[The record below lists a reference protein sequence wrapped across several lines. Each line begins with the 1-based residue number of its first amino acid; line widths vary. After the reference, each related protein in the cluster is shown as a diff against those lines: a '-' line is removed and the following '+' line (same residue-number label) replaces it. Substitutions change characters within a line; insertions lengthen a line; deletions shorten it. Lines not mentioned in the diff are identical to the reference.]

1 MKLLK
6 DSACFYRRR
15 RNEDM
20 GNKKVLMIP
29 PVSVFS
35 RYARARDGLLRMAV
49 YDERPFPKDTLQMRY
64 YNILRL
70 KKEWQLVGV
79 FTDDSSNKNKN
90 DFRKLMKLCERRKV
104 DMILCSSQ
112 EHLSEKA
119 VLLIEM
125 GIPIYALEESR
136 IIDNNEAGRN
146 IPMFKSQ

>member
-49 YDERPFPKDTLQMRY
+49 YDERLCPKDTLQMRY
-64 YNILRL
+64 YNILF
-70 KKEWQLVGV
+70 LV
-79 FTDDSSNKNKN
+79 
-90 DFRKLMKLCERRKV
+90 
-104 DMILCSSQ
+104 Q
-112 EHLSEKA
+112 
-119 VLLIEM
+119 
-125 GIPIYALEESR
+125 
-136 IIDNNEAGRN
+136 
-146 IPMFKSQ
+146 

>member
-1 MKLLK
+1 M
-6 DSACFYRRR
+6 
-15 RNEDM
+15 
-20 GNKKVLMIP
+20 MIP

-49 YDERPFPKDTLQMRY
+49 YDGRLCPKDTLQMRY

-79 FTDDSSNKNKN
+79 YTDDSSNKNKN
-90 DFRKLMKLCERRKV
+90 DFRKLLKLCERRKV
-104 DMILCSSQ
+104 DMIMCSSL

-146 IPMFKSQ
+146 IPMSKSQ

>member
-6 DSACFYRRR
+6 DSAYFYRRR
-15 RNEDM
+15 RNEDT

-29 PVSVFS
+29 PASVFS

-49 YDERPFPKDTLQMRY
+49 YDERLCPKDTLQMRY

-79 FTDDSSNKNKN
+79 FTGDSSNQNKN
-90 DFRKLMKLCERRKV
+90 DFRKLRKLCKRRKV
-104 DMILCSSQ
+104 DMILYSSL

-119 VLLIEM
+119 VMLIEM

-136 IIDNNEAGRN
+136 IINSEAGRN
-146 IPMFKSQ
+146 IPMAKSQ